1 MFNSVLKN
9 GVWLVHLPLCNR
21 LVSYIIV
28 FSINYPFP
36 VLLLDYTVPTVIDTS
51 SWSVVSSVFCFFV
64 WDWRFPN
71 PLKTLPQFQLSWYS
85 TFCTKS
91 DR

>member
-51 SWSVVSSVFCFFV
+51 S
-64 WDWRFPN
+64 
-71 PLKTLPQFQLSWYS
+71 
-85 TFCTKS
+85 
-91 DR
+91 